1 MQAFAEDWRKFRQ
14 EQQNYIYSY
23 DPMDESKA
31 EQIKAFVLNFFVKP
45 FRPQSK
51 QCLLCAFFLKK
62 IVKKG

>member
-1 MQAFAEDWRKFRQ
+1 
-14 EQQNYIYSY
+14 
-23 DPMDESKA
+23 MDESKA

-51 QCLLCAFFLKK
+51 QCLFARFFKLLKK